1 MKFCPILSLL
11 SNIDFPLYKTHQG
24 GAKQILGQRTNQDY
38 TQSILVVSKCYTI
51 VEYTCP
57 LLDGYYKVLENDIY
71 INVGIASIITLI
83 LVTTVL
89 YTTWFQFVSKA
100 QLLDFGEHP
109 PYCPG
114 IYTNTWQYIKYLVQ
128 PLFILKNITLFS
140 IFFPIASGNHH
151 QV

>member
-1 MKFCPILSLL
+1 MRVLEKLCKYRYCVNGNHNTVAMKYGSLVL
-11 SNIDFPLYKTHQG
+11 TNMG

-38 TQSILVVSKCYTI
+38 TESILVVSKCYTI

-89 YTTWFQFVSKA
+89 YTTWF
-100 QLLDFGEHP
+100 
-109 PYCPG
+109 
-114 IYTNTWQYIKYLVQ
+114 
-128 PLFILKNITLFS
+128 
-140 IFFPIASGNHH
+140 
-151 QV
+151 